1 MYELR
6 DKKAAVREV
15 QKMLRYIADKTEYDL
30 PIVSIDGIYGEET
43 KKTVSVFQKESGLSI
58 DGRVDYET
66 YLRLYAVYKEARED
80 RERIDYIITDE
91 GFPIGIGVQN
101 DDVTQIHAM
110 IRELNKSYPELPK
123 NLRGSYYSK
132 ETEKAIAD
140 LQKIFLYEENGI
152 LDAKTYERML
162 GEIAHNKRLSEK
174 YE

>member
-1 MYELR
+1 MYELS
-6 DKKAAVREV
+6 DKKSAVREV
-15 QKMLRYIADKTEYDL
+15 QKMLRYISDTTEYAL

-43 KKTVSVFQKESGLSI
+43 KRSVSVFQKENGLPI
-58 DGRVDYET
+58 DGRVDYKT
-66 YLRLYAVYKEARED
+66 YLRLYAVYTEAKEE
-80 RERIDYIITDE
+80 RERIDYIITDQ